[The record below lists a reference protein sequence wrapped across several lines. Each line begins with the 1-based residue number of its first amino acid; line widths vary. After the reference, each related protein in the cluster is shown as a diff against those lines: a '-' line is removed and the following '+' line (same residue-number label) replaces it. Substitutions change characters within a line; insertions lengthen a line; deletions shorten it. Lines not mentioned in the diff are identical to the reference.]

1 MVDLFF
7 ILSGFIIS
15 YVNDADRQQ
24 PYSARQYRDFL
35 VRRLIRL
42 YPLLLF
48 TLACFVLFRLAVA
61 HLFHVAHVPGSEGWD
76 RTSLEILAGQAT
88 LLSAWLPLPSA
99 WNIPSWSISAEIF
112 AYLLFPLMVGL
123 HVKRPRSALVL
134 LVAIPLAFY
143 AWVAAGDGSLDIIRV
158 QAPFRCLAGF
168 SLGMLIFYFRDVVRR
183 LVPAAL
189 SAIQIAAVAAALLC
203 LATPVNDVAILPAL
217 FLIVAATWTDSGLF
231 ARLIGLRPFVYLG
244 DISYSVYLNHVL
256 SLQVVRFIW
265 SYALARGMIGAGT
278 ASVIL
283 PIASLAVTLLASH
296 LTFRLVEAPARHW
309 LTQRILG
316 RRDRPIELSPPAP

>member
-1 MVDLFF
+1 
-7 ILSGFIIS
+7 
-15 YVNDADRQQ
+15 
-24 PYSARQYRDFL
+24 
-35 VRRLIRL
+35 
-42 YPLLLF
+42 
-48 TLACFVLFRLAVA
+48 
-61 HLFHVAHVPGSEGWD
+61 
-76 RTSLEILAGQAT
+76 
-88 LLSAWLPLPSA
+88 
-99 WNIPSWSISAEIF
+99 
-112 AYLLFPLMVGL
+112 
-123 HVKRPRSALVL
+123 
-134 LVAIPLAFY
+134 
-143 AWVAAGDGSLDIIRV
+143 
-158 QAPFRCLAGF
+158 
-168 SLGMLIFYFRDVVRR
+168 MLIFYFRDVVRR